1 MTRGWLVGWSAFV
14 AVSWLVLAASL
25 ADDETCSFICF
36 SFGDMLYILVFPAAV
51 VWSLGMIV
59 VYVVLRLRSR
69 RREAARSGP
78 PA

>member
-36 SFGDMLYILVFPAAV
+36 SFADMLYILVFPAAV

-59 VYVVLRLRSR
+59 VYVVLRRRSR
-69 RREAARSGP
+69 RQVARSGP

>member
-14 AVSWLVLAASL
+14 AVSWLALAASL

-59 VYVVLRLRSR
+59 MYAVRRVRSR
-69 RREAARSGP
+69 RREAPSGGP
-78 PA
+78 